1 MVTLEFQWSGSNR
14 NQIKGMWYNKK
25 ALGKFNNKCPTVE
38 QLFCNCLV
46 LLMGYFI
53 AIKIM
58 VKRSVAVGG
67 KNQKI
72 VRMPWLL
79 HPYRN

>member
-1 MVTLEFQWSGSNR
+1 
-14 NQIKGMWYNKK
+14 MWYNKK

-38 QLFCNCLV
+38 QLFRNCLL

-53 AIKIM
+53 VVKIM
-58 VKRSVAVGG
+58 IKRSVAAWGKEPKDVG
-67 KNQKI
+67 
-72 VRMPWLL
+72 MPSLL